1 MGTITKNF
9 DYAEFERSATA
20 KSLGI
25 CNVITTFAVRD
36 AVKELTVNLLQPLR
50 DAWGSGLTVTSGY
63 RCEAL
68 NRAVGGSATSAHVYG
83 WAADIVPANGKM
95 QEFYEFTERWLKERG
110 IAFDQCIRERNAAGT
125 SRWLH
130 LGWKNRLGQ
139 QRRMFL
145 NLVKK

>member
-1 MGTITKNF
+1 MGTITENF
-9 DYAEFERSATA
+9 SYAEFEASDTA
-20 KSLGI
+20 KARGI

-36 AVKELTVNLLQPLR
+36 AVKELAVNLLQPLR

-63 RCEAL
+63 RCPEL

-83 WAADIVPANGKM
+83 WAADIVPANG
-95 QEFYEFTERWLKERG
+95 QIDRFYEFTERWLKDNG
-110 IAFDQCIRERNAAGT
+110 IAFDQCIRERSARGT

-130 LGWKNRLGQ
+130 LGYKNRLGQ

-145 NLVKK
+145 DLVKK

>member
-9 DYAEFERSATA
+9 SYAEFERSATA
-20 KSLGI
+20 DDRGI

-68 NRAVGGSATSAHVYG
+68 NRAVGGSSTSAHVYG

-95 QEFYEFTERWLKERG
+95 QEFYEFTERWLKDNK
-110 IAFDQCIRERNAAGT
+110 IAFDQCIRERNRAGT

-130 LGWKNRLGQ
+130 LGYKNRQGQ
-139 QRRMFL
+139 QRRQFL